1 MSATINEIIG
11 FRAFYNGT
19 SLQAP
24 VAPAKMDA
32 FFKNIVTAGE
42 SLIIS
47 FLRDGKSL
55 AEVKAIL
62 KGQMDLME
70 DGLCRTQKEADI
82 GKVGDQSAWMAAAT
96 AGTEMDGDGDLN
108 VILWFINIACL
119 LKLKVIENDNNNGWL
134 FPLFP
139 KQI

>member
-24 VAPAKMDA
+24 VVPAKMDA
-32 FFKNIVTAGE
+32 FFKHIVAAGAVQIE
-42 SLIIS
+42 K
-47 FLRDGKSL
+47 FLRAGISL
-55 AEVKAIL
+55 AEIKAIL

-70 DGLCRTQKEADI
+70 DGLFRTQKEEDI

-96 AGTEMDGDGDLN
+96 AGTEMEDDGDLN
-108 VILWFINIACL
+108 VFLWFINIASL
-119 LKLKVIENDNNNGWL
+119 LKLKVIENDDNNGWL
-134 FPLFP
+134 FS